1 MRTGAPATRRARPD
15 LRAGLLVGLLL
26 VVCGGCGDAA
36 DGLTSMRS
44 QLHGAIRVDGDPSAT
59 VVGRSAGEQFVR
71 FHPETRVLV
80 DGTGE
85 DSAVRR
91 ACDGEVDVVVAA
103 PRAGVAWRGPVRC
116 PDGQRITWV
125 QIGADALVVIA
136 GPRSAVSC
144 ISTARL
150 RALASRPSSASTLVG
165 AVRGSGMQR
174 RFSEGVG
181 LPSAWAGTE
190 VSEDDGALIDAVAAS
205 GDGLGYARFGAV
217 RRARRAGVRPVAVDD
232 GAGCVAPTAGAIRRG
247 AYRPFSRSLM
257 VGWTAE
263 GRRREVV
270 RSFAAFIAD
279 RQATINAGAR
289 TVPLDAAGARRAVA
303 GVAVTSGATP

>member
-1 MRTGAPATRRARPD
+1 MRIAAPATRRARPD
-15 LRAGLLVGLLL
+15 LRAGLLVLLL
-26 VVCGGCGDAA
+26 ALGGCGDAS
-36 DGLTSMRS
+36 DGLTSARS

-71 FHPETRVLV
+71 FHPDARVLV

-85 DSAVRR
+85 DAAVRR
-91 ACDGEVDVVVAA
+91 ACAGEVDVVVAA
-103 PRAGVAWRGPVRC
+103 PPAGVAWRGPVRC

-125 QIGADALVVIA
+125 QVGADALVVIA
-136 GPRSAVSC
+136 GPRSPVAC

-150 RALASRPSSASTLVG
+150 RALASRPSSARGLVG
-165 AVRGSGMQR
+165 AIRGSGVQR

-217 RRARRAGVRPVAVDD
+217 RRARRAGVRAVRVDD
-232 GAGCVAPTAGAIRRG
+232 GAGCVAPTADAIRRG
-247 AYRPFSRSLM
+247 AYRPFSRSIVL
-257 VGWTAE
+257 GWTRD
-263 GRRREVV
+263 GNRREVV
-270 RSFAAFIAD
+270 RSFAAFAAA
-279 RQATINAGAR
+279 RQATINAGAK
-289 TVPLDAAGARRAVA
+289 TVPLDRTGMRRAVA
-303 GVAVTSGATP
+303 GAAASGAAP